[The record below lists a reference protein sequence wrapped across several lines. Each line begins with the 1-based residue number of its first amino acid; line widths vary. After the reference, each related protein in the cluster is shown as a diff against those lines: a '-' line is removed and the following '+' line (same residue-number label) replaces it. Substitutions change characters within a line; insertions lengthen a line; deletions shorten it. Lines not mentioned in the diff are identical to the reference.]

1 MATAL
6 HLPDDLFEALACRAA
21 QIAADKQRER
31 RYAEIEGVADY
42 LGVSV
47 RRARDFRERG
57 MPARRIG
64 RRLHFDLR
72 AVDAW
77 LEQQPW

>member
-1 MATAL
+1 MIAVE
-6 HLPDDLFEALACRAA
+6 LPDELVEALAERVMERVQEKRRWA
-21 QIAADKQRER
+21 QIEGT
-31 RYAEIEGVADY
+31 AEY

-47 RRARDFRERG
+47 RRVRDLHERG
-57 MPARRIG
+57 MPAKKIG

-77 LEQQPW
+77 LEQQA